1 MGQSNKT
8 RIVCIANQ
16 KGGVGK
22 TTTAVNLAA
31 ALAMLGKRVLLADC
45 DSQANATSGLGFDI
59 KSMAGACLYCALAGK
74 VDIKDVVRATDIPNL
89 YLLPAT
95 TDLAGVEI
103 ELATRPNREFV
114 LRTILSPL
122 SDYDFIIIDCPPSL
136 GLMTINALVAS
147 DSVLIPLQCEYYAL
161 EGLTHLLKTIRL
173 VKHNFNPK
181 LYIEGILLTMADHR
195 IRLSVQVASDVR
207 KHFKSLVYD
216 TVIPRNIRL
225 SESPSHGKPIFSYD
239 PKSKGAEG
247 YSALAQEFLN
257 RMTYG
262 G

>member
-1 MGQSNKT
+1 MANKT
-8 RIVCIANQ
+8 RIICIANQ

-22 TTTAVNLAA
+22 TTTAINLSA

-45 DSQANATSGLGFDI
+45 DAQANATSGLGFEL
-59 KSMAGACLYCALAGK
+59 MAVAGVCIYCAVAGK
-74 VDIKDVVRATDIPNL
+74 VDIQDIIRVTNIPNL

-95 TDLAGVEI
+95 TDLVGVEM
-103 ELATRPNREFV
+103 ELAARPNREFV
-114 LRTILSPL
+114 LKDLLSGL
-122 SDYDFIIIDCPPSL
+122 KGYDFILIDCPPSL
-136 GLMTINALVAS
+136 GLMTINALVAA

-161 EGLTHLLKTIRL
+161 EGLSHLLKTIRL

-195 IRLSVQVASDVR
+195 MRLSVQVASDVR
-207 KHFKSLVYD
+207 NHFKSLVYD

-225 SESPSHGKPIFSYD
+225 SESPSHGKPIFLYD

-247 YSALAQEFLN
+247 YASLAQEFLN
-257 RMTYG
+257 RMAYDS
-262 G
+262 